1 MPRDRVKELF
11 DVLAGGDAPKVRQE
25 GERIMNEIQEDINR
39 LHRDS
44 KMVRDLL
51 ARYGGAAD
59 ALTPRE
65 RSAKVREAALALANS
80 GKHEL
85 TAQDVI
91 DHLKESE
98 DIEFDVTRPGSM
110 AGSVLSQMDE
120 FERVA
125 QNRFKYVGE
134 AGGSESKG

>member
-11 DVLAGGDAPKVRQE
+11 EVLAGGDAPKVRQE
-25 GERIMNEIQEDINR
+25 GERILGEIQEDING
-39 LHRDS
+39 LHRDA

-51 ARYGGAAD
+51 GKYGGAAD

-65 RSAKVREAALALANS
+65 RSASVREAALALARS

-85 TAQDVI
+85 SAQDVI
-91 DHLKESE
+91 DHLKETE
-98 DIEFDVTRPGSM
+98 GIEFDVTRPGSM

-134 AGGSESKG
+134 ADDSERKD